1 MNVNEIIRD
10 SPDEVAQK
18 MQKLQRENEDLRS
31 KLTAAKEEMVRM
43 FERRE
48 AELAEQGVVLGNLKE
63 HQEYLM
69 QMIDDKNSTIGN
81 LESQL

>member
-18 MQKLQRENEDLRS
+18 MQRLQRENEDLRS
-31 KLTAAKEEMVRM
+31 KLSAAKEEMVSM

-48 AELAEQGVVLGNLKE
+48 AEHAETCDALTNLKE
-63 HQEYLM
+63 HQGYLM
-69 QMIDDKNSTIGN
+69 RVIDDKNETLG
-81 LESQL
+81 